1 MRADTMCHHYESNPE
16 WEALV
21 EKRLRAEFEEADDPE
36 ESPGRAGPPL
46 ADD

>member
-1 MRADTMCHHYESNPE
+1 MCHHYESNPE

-21 EKRLRAEFEEADDPE
+21 EKRLRAEFEDEGSEDSPSRAD
-36 ESPGRAGPPL
+36 PPL

>member
-1 MRADTMCHHYESNPE
+1 MCHHYESNPE

-21 EKRLRAEFEEADDPE
+21 EQRLRAEFEDDGDGPE
-36 ESPGRAGPPL
+36 ESPGRADPPL

>member
-21 EKRLRAEFEEADDPE
+21 EKQLRAEFEEDDGLE
-36 ESPGRAGPPL
+36 ESPDRADPPL